1 MNNVG
6 VKTFL
11 CELERII
18 CSDTIDIDDLDN
30 LYMNKKDLLVDC
42 IKDSIKQQ
50 EEYFRKKMK
59 STIFLKN

>member
-30 LYMNKKDLLVDC
+30 LYMNKKDLSFV
-42 IKDSIKQQ
+42 
-50 EEYFRKKMK
+50 
-59 STIFLKN
+59 

>member
-18 CSDTIDIDDLDN
+18 CSDTID
-30 LYMNKKDLLVDC
+30 K
-42 IKDSIKQQ
+42 
-50 EEYFRKKMK
+50 EEFDE
-59 STIFLKN
+59 